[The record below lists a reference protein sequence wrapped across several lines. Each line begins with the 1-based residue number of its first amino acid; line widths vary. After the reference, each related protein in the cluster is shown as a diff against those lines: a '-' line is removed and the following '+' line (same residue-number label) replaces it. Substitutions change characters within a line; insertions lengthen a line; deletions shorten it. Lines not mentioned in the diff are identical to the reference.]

1 LAWLALGLALL
12 CAIRFVS
19 AFRRG
24 QPVPQ
29 VPRAEELSIGV
40 SPWFFVGVG
49 VIVVFASLAGVAS
62 EGFTGATVASVLRT
76 AGLVLLGLS
85 LVILNAI
92 GRKVTITLDGVLCLR
107 RFVAF
112 ASIGTVALEA
122 GRLPFGSLRIVTIRA
137 LSSSKPLA
145 IDTKYFGWRNRVR
158 LLQVIGSRSSAAQFD
173 ANATALREGEPA
185 GKQLPVLGAD
195 PWQGQNRGCANAL
208 VGVGAALIV
217 LSLLFETLGGPP
229 IGGLWIFAIGAI
241 FVGVGIVRN
250 VRTLRAHFGRP
261 RGDLLLLLEILAPF
275 VAWGIDAAGEAS
287 SDGSKRFLFRLLSL
301 VPFLAVWLFIWVP
314 LSRAHESSTDQARI
328 A

>member
-1 LAWLALGLALL
+1 
-12 CAIRFVS
+12 
-19 AFRRG
+19 
-24 QPVPQ
+24 
-29 VPRAEELSIGV
+29 
-40 SPWFFVGVG
+40 
-49 VIVVFASLAGVAS
+49 
-62 EGFTGATVASVLRT
+62 
-76 AGLVLLGLS
+76 
-85 LVILNAI
+85 
-92 GRKVTITLDGVLCLR
+92 
-107 RFVAF
+107 VAF